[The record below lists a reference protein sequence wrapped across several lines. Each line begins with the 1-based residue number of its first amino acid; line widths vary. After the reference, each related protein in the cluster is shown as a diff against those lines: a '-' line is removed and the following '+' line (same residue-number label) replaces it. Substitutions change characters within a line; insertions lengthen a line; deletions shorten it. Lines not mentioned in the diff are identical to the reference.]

1 MHKLNAGLNAA
12 LAAPQVSERYTQLN
26 IQSHQN
32 SSDDFHAFLKNQM
45 TYWGGVVKELNIRA
59 G

>member
-1 MHKLNAGLNAA
+1 
-12 LAAPQVSERYTQLN
+12 VSARYTQLN

-45 TYWGGVVKELNIRA
+45 TYWGGVVKELNIRV